1 MMLDNNHQPEQVPS
15 LENTV
20 ISDFSL
26 QLPQLETMIEAN
38 PPTVAPEML
47 VIDVLAQINH
57 QTSKSQI
64 YSYVLITDELR
75 QLRGILTERDIVRLT
90 ATQQDLAAIK
100 VREVMSSK
108 VVTLKKSALSDI
120 STALSILN
128 QHQIQHLPIV
138 SDRNQIEGIISFNS
152 IYQAIHPSNLLKFR
166 LVAEV
171 MNTKVLHTRA
181 ATTVLELSRLMWEN
195 YQSYVVITETE
206 ACHQQP
212 IPIGMVTERD
222 IIKLQLQR
230 LDIACIEVGR
240 VMSQPLESINASD
253 PLLLAQQKMNQLGV
267 DRLVV
272 VGEQG
277 EVQGVVTQLD
287 MLQAIDTEELCNVIA
302 TLQQQLQQQ
311 TQKIRQANQNLQR
324 EILQRQAI
332 ETQLKH
338 EKELAQITLKS
349 IGYGVITTNL
359 AGEIEELNPV
369 AEQLIGWQFEE
380 IRGKPLSSVIQV
392 IDETTRNSIPTPLMR
407 VMAGSQTSSSL
418 VRPIL
423 IARDGTEYAIR
434 DSASPI
440 RDSQNAIIGAVWIFH
455 DVTESR
461 RLTDRLSWEASH
473 DTLTGL
479 YNRRKFTEKLAQA
492 IFIAQKESVQH
503 AFCYCDLDNFKVVND
518 TCGHGAGDVLLRQ
531 ITELLGHRVR
541 SVDTL
546 ARLGGDEFGLLLYQC
561 PIKQAIAVAQ
571 ILLQTLADFHFT
583 WEGHVFTIGISIGI
597 VAIDASTND
606 LEQIMNIAD
615 AACYTAKAEGRN
627 CIHVA
632 N

>member
-1 MMLDNNHQPEQVPS
+1 MMLDNNHQPEQFPS
-15 LENTV
+15 LENKV

-26 QLPQLETMIEAN
+26 KLPQLETIIEAN

-47 VIDVLAQINH
+47 VIDVLAQINRH
-57 QTSKSQI
+57 SSKSQI

-90 ATQQDLAAIK
+90 ATQQDLAAIT

-120 STALSILN
+120 STALNILN

-138 SDRNQIEGIISFNS
+138 SDRNQIEGIISLNS
-152 IYQAIHPSNLLKFR
+152 IYQAIHPCNLLKFR
-166 LVAEV
+166 LVVEV
-171 MNTKVLHTRA
+171 MNTKVLRAEA
-181 ATTVLELSRLMWEN
+181 ATTILELSRLMWSN
-195 YQSYVVITETE
+195 YQSYVVITQTE
-206 ACHQQP
+206 ACQQQP
-212 IPIGMVTERD
+212 IPIGIVTERD

-230 LDIACIEVGR
+230 LDIACIEAGE
-240 VMSQPLESINASD
+240 VMSQPLECVSSSD
-253 PLLLAQQKMNQLGV
+253 PLLLVQQKMNQLGV

-277 EVQGVVTQLD
+277 EVQGVVTQVD
-287 MLQAIDTEELCNVIA
+287 MLRAIDTEELCKVIA

-324 EILQRQAI
+324 EILQRKAI
-332 ETQLKH
+332 EAQLKQ
-338 EKELAQITLKS
+338 EKELAQITLRS

-359 AGEIEELNPV
+359 ADEIEELNPV

-380 IRGKPLSSVIQV
+380 IKGKPLSSVIQV
-392 IDETTRNSIPTPLMR
+392 IEETTRNSIPSPLMR

-418 VRPIL
+418 VRSVL

-434 DSASPI
+434 DSVSPI
-440 RDSQNAIIGAVWIFH
+440 RDHTQAIVGVVWIFH

-503 AFCYCDLDNFKVVND
+503 ALCYCDLDKFKVVND

-571 ILLQTLADFHFT
+571 ILLQTLADFRFT
-583 WEGHVFTIGISIGI
+583 WEGQVFTIGISIGI
-597 VAIDASTND
+597 VAIDASVKD

-615 AACYTAKAEGRN
+615 AACYTAKAQGTN

-632 N
+632 H